1 MPGQVARDNDIGA
14 GGMGRSR
21 PSHEWN
27 AIVTI
32 STVFRTAT
40 AAVALAASLALTAG
54 ASAQDITVTHPQ
66 GETTISGVPEKV
78 FTIDWAAFDNL
89 NALGV
94 EVAGAPGSNAP
105 AYLSEYVSDDLFNV
119 GSLFEPDFEGIAA
132 EQPDLVIVAARS
144 ASTYPQIS
152 EIAPAVDMSVD
163 NMDLVAGVKGNLEQL
178 GEIFGVED
186 RAAELIA
193 DLDAKIEE
201 ARAAADGK
209 GTGLVLVTNAGSLG
223 VYGPD
228 SRVAWIYNELG
239 IPSVMDDVDDG
250 DHGGDGVSFEF
261 LLETNPD
268 WLFVVDRDAGVGNEG
283 AAAALLDNELM
294 HQTTAWQN
302 DQIIYLDPQAAY
314 ITMHGYTG
322 LMLMLDQVIEG
333 YSAAE

>member
-1 MPGQVARDNDIGA
+1 M
-14 GGMGRSR
+14 
-21 PSHEWN
+21 SH
-27 AIVTI
+27 A
-32 STVFRTAT
+32 
-40 AAVALAASLALTAG
+40 
-54 ASAQDITVTHPQ
+54 Q
-66 GETTISGVPEKV
+66 GETVLPGVPEKV
-78 FTIDWAAFDNL
+78 FVVDWAAFDNL
-89 NALGV
+89 TALGV
-94 EVAGAPGSNAP
+94 DVAGAPGSNAP
-105 AYLSEYVSDDLFNV
+105 SYLAEELPSDLFNV

-144 ASTYPQIS
+144 ASNYPTMS
-152 EIAPAVDMSVD
+152 EIAPTIDMSIA
-163 NMDLVAGVKGNLEQL
+163 NTDLVGGVKGNLEQL

-201 ARAAADGK
+201 ARSAVEGQ

-239 IPSVMDDVDDG
+239 IPSVMEQVDDG
-250 DHGGDGVSFEF
+250 DHGGDGISFEF

-283 AAAALLDNELM
+283 AARALLDNELM

-302 DQIIYLDPQAAY
+302 DQIVYLDPQAAY
-314 ITMHGYTG
+314 ITMHGYQG
-322 LMLMLDQVIEG
+322 LMLMLDQVIEA
-333 YSAAE
+333 YTAAE